1 MRGEERLAPA
11 MIKPHESCGRA
22 PQKRTFPLPGPGG
35 PPRQSYRP
43 GGRGSVAEGSAVPPQ
58 LPHKGLG
65 LLVLTPLAGGS
76 GKDLVLAA

>member
-22 PQKRTFPLPGPGG
+22 PQKRTSPLPGPGG
-35 PPRQSYRP
+35 PPRQTYLPRRAVGAS
-43 GGRGSVAEGSAVPPQ
+43 RGICGAPQ